1 MMLNTF
7 YVTLIREI
15 LTHGICGSI
24 STKAWPHSGGL

>member
-24 STKAWPHSGGL
+24 STKA